1 MKKPKIKGLEKLS
14 IKQLDNLIEYIQ
26 DYRSHKMIME
36 SVKKLAREGKFYI
49 DKNGKIKSNNK

>member
-49 DKNGKIKSNNK
+49 DKNGKIQSNNK